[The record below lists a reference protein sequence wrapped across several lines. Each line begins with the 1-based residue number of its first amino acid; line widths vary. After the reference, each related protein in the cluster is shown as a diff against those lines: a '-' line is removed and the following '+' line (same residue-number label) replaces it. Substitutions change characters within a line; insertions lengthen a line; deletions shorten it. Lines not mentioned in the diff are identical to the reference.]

1 MKKINL
7 LLIVSTIALFTGC
20 ASYQANSLS
29 ALSPE
34 FVQTYDEIEGVS
46 IGCKAYTVDDCFTY
60 LDRNVIAEGYQPV
73 QFTFYNQSDRTYLFT
88 RKGVSLISANPEEV
102 ARTVHTSTAGRVT
115 GYTIGGVILFP
126 LTSPLFIP
134 AIVDGIKSSNANA
147 SLDVDFSEKAKGQL
161 EIRPKSFSST
171 LIFVPKAHYA
181 PIFELSLVDKKTGK
195 TKTVDLSV
203 CQQGL
208 DAITGKRGLV
218 NKRDFP
224 IGV

>member
-1 MKKINL
+1 MKKISL
-7 LLIVSTIALFTGC
+7 LLIISTIALFTGC

-29 ALSPE
+29 ALGPE
-34 FVQTYDEIEGVS
+34 FVRTHNEIEGVS
-46 IGCKAYTVDDCFTY
+46 IGCKAYTVQDCYKY
-60 LDRNVIAEGYQPV
+60 LDRNVIAQGYQPV
-73 QFTFYNQSDRTYLFT
+73 QFTFYNKSDRIYLFST
-88 RKGVSLISANPEEV
+88 KGVSLTCANPEEV

-147 SLDVDFSEKAKGQL
+147 SLDADFSEKAKNQF

-181 PIFELSLVDKKTGK
+181 PIFELSLVDKKTGIS
-195 TKTVDLSV
+195 KTVDLSIS
-203 CQQGL
+203 Q
-208 DAITGKRGLV
+208 
-218 NKRDFP
+218 
-224 IGV
+224 